1 MDEAYAVKIEEQK
14 AEGVVEPANSRVKG
28 VEFYIPH
35 KPIVK
40 ENAETTKLRIV
51 YDASGKAHADDVSL
65 NDCLNPGP
73 VLQNKMWNVL
83 VRSRAHPVVVNEDL
97 KKAFLQVR
105 VKEEDRD
112 ALRFHWQPGENSEL
126 ETLRFTRV
134 MFGLTSS
141 PFLLGGVIEQHLD
154 NRESRMPEAV
164 AELRKSLYVDDLL
177 SGGVTVEE
185 AQEVKQQAVEI
196 FEDATFT
203 LHKWHSNEAEL
214 EVHPDLSTS

>member
-1 MDEAYAVKIEEQK
+1 LQKSGLDEAYAGKIEEQK
-14 AEGVVEPANSRVKG
+14 TEGMVEPANDRAKG

-35 KPIVK
+35 KPVVK

-51 YDASGKAHADDVSL
+51 YDTSAKAHADAVSL

-73 VLQNKMWNVL
+73 VLQNNMWNVL
-83 VRSRAHPVVVNEDL
+83 VRSRAHPVAVNGDL

-112 ALRFHWQPGENSEL
+112 ALRFHWQPGELSEL

-154 NRESRMPEAV
+154 NWESRMPEAV

-177 SGGVTVEE
+177 SGGVTV
-185 AQEVKQQAVEI
+185 
-196 FEDATFT
+196 
-203 LHKWHSNEAEL
+203 
-214 EVHPDLSTS
+214 